1 MSYPYFFIKK
11 ADVTGNEIIVKEGL
25 NHLINVLRIRKSDY
39 VEVSDNNKYRYRTE
53 VTGVSRSGVTLLIR
67 ERIKIFRRLPH
78 IVLFQ
83 CILKKNA
90 MEIAIQKTVEIGID
104 RIVPV
109 FSSRVITD
117 SKKIENKI
125 KRWQKIAG
133 ESSKQCKRDFICKI
147 SPSVNIYNIEASE
160 FDVFYIPYESYAE
173 VKNKEINYPG
183 RLGSIDSKISSAK
196 SIGYIIGPEGGFEER
211 EVSFFKK
218 SGAIAVNFGKKILR
232 SETASVYFLSV
243 VDYILSIKAK
253 ND

>member
-11 ADVTGNEIIVKEGL
+11 DGVTGNEIIVKEEL
-25 NHLINVLRIRKSDY
+25 NHLINVLRIRKGDR

-53 VTGVSRSGVTLLIR
+53 VTGVNRSKVTLLIR
-67 ERIKIFRRLPH
+67 ERIKIFRILPQ

-109 FSSRVITD
+109 FSSRVIVNN
-117 SKKIENKI
+117 KKIENKI
-125 KRWQKIAG
+125 KRWQKIAE

-147 SPSVNIYNIEASE
+147 SPSVNIYNVEAPE
-160 FDVFYIPYESYAE
+160 FDVFYIPYEVYDR
-173 VKNKEINYPG
+173 VKNKEINYPDI
-183 RLGSIDSKISSAK
+183 LGSTGSKISSAK
-196 SIGYIIGPEGGFEER
+196 SIGYIIGPEGGFEEK

-232 SETASVYFLSV
+232 SETASVYFLSI
-243 VDYILSIKAK
+243 VDYILGNKSKK
-253 ND
+253 